1 MKKEQQVIKFPAQ
14 VIKVQSMADGAL
26 RITLDLPEQLTNIA
40 ALLME
45 SKRQGGLLEV
55 AAVAVNKVKHGRKS
69 RKTEITDDSSA
80 TY

>member
-1 MKKEQQVIKFPAQ
+1 MTDNQVIKFQAQ
-14 VIKVQSMADGAL
+14 VIKVQSMQDGAL
-26 RITLDLPEQLTNIA
+26 RVTLDMPEHLIDIA

-55 AAVAVNKVKHGRKS
+55 AAVAIKAKNGRKS
-69 RKTEITDDSSA
+69 RKTETTDDSSA